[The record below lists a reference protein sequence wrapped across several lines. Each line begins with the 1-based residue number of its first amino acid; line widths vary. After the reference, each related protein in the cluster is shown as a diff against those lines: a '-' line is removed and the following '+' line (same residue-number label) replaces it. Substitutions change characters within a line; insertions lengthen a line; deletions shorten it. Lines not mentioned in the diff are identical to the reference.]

1 MTRAAYLTDAGWFG
15 LVAAGLAFSEIPR
28 QYLAIPIGFLV
39 FSVISIDTAIENDLR
54 NHTHGSD
61 GEAQINGIRGWY

>member
-1 MTRAAYLTDAGWFG
+1 MITATAGWLG
-15 LVAAGLAFSEIPR
+15 LGAAGLAFSEIPR
-28 QYLAIPIGFLV
+28 QYLAIPIGLFVLG
-39 FSVISIDTAIENDLR
+39 VISVDTAIDNDFR